1 MASQR
6 TIDAVEGSDTDELL
20 RIVDGHCQARAWDDL
35 LEMRR
40 LCADALTRG
49 KQLWGVDE
57 HIRYRLA
64 LEAPAPL
71 AAAAVD
77 EGPARFA
84 LGPLTEVAASRHT
97 FAELAPH
104 LAPGPSQAWIAH
116 ERVLRGETVNP
127 DLVDLTVVELPLV
140 VYSWEGSYC
149 LAEYK
154 GDRLQAQ
161 PPPLPELQTLT
172 IADQAKGVDDP
183 ESTAALE
190 ALVAPWVEE
199 SNGRVSVAC
208 VEGDLSAAM
217 RLLGVRSARAGA
229 IGLSDALPL
238 MGWAGASGGAH
249 GRRKGSAA
257 GRLAAWWA
265 LAALT
270 GLSWPPVP
278 EELQEAGQQL
288 QWQAWSD
295 LGEGPGWNLHLAVT
309 SSQEGLTWAI
319 AANDAV

>member
-20 RIVDGHCQARAWDDL
+20 RIIDGHCKARAWEEL

-40 LCADALTRG
+40 LCAEALTRG

-64 LEAPAPL
+64 LEAPASL

-97 FAELAPH
+97 FADLAPY

-116 ERVLRGETVNP
+116 ERVLRGETIDP
-127 DLVDLTVVELPLV
+127 DLVDPTVVELPLV
-140 VYSWEGSYC
+140 VHGWEGSYC

-154 GDRLQAQ
+154 GDRLEVH
-161 PPPLPELQTLT
+161 PPPLPELGALAIT
-172 IADQAKGVDDP
+172 DQAEGVDDP
-183 ESTAALE
+183 DGTAALE

-199 SNGRVSVAC
+199 SNGRVSVVCA
-208 VEGDLSAAM
+208 EGDLSAAM
-217 RLLGVRSARAGA
+217 RLLGVRSALASV
-229 IGLSDALPL
+229 IGLSQALPL
-238 MGWAGASGGAH
+238 MAWAGASGGAH

-265 LAALT
+265 LTALT
-270 GLSWPPVP
+270 GLSWPPSP
-278 EELQEAGQQL
+278 EELGEAGQSL

-295 LGEGPGWNLHLAVT
+295 LGEGPGWNLRLAAT
-309 SSQEGLTWAI
+309 SRLEGLTWAV
-319 AANDAV
+319 AASDAV